1 MTDTHLWATLRARDA
16 AAEIDFLI
24 AAFGF
29 VELVRY
35 PDEDGGIAHAELA
48 WPAGGGV
55 MVGTARG
62 SDDNPWPV
70 RPGTAAT
77 YLHSP
82 DTATLYEQAK
92 AAGAQVLR
100 PLADSDH
107 GSREFTVRDPEANLW
122 SVGTYAGHAGG

>member
-1 MTDTHLWATLRARDA
+1 MTTTHLWATLRARDA
-16 AAEIDFLI
+16 AAEIEFLVT
-24 AAFGF
+24 AFGF

-35 PDEDGGIAHAELA
+35 PNDDGGIAHAELA
-48 WPAGGGV
+48 WPLGGGV
-55 MVGTARG
+55 MLGTAKDVDG
-62 SDDNPWPV
+62 DPWPA

-82 DTATLYEQAK
+82 DTATIYEQAV

-107 GSREFTVRDPEANLW
+107 GSREFTVRDPEGNLW
-122 SVGTYAGHAGG
+122 SVGTYEGHAVG